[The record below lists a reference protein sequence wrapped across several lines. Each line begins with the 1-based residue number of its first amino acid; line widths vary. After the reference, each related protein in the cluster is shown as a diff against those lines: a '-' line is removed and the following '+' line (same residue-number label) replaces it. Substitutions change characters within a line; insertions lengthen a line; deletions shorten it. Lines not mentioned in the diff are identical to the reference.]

1 MSKSSTPK
9 STSKPLTAGDLTS
22 YYNALDTLSGGT
34 HTPAT
39 TQRRWVADAAVG
51 PDPNNPASWLSG
63 GKNGDNWDS
72 SNLGGHWETVTTP
85 GQDAPGRLSMF
96 ATAGTPTTDYQRV
109 GAGIT
114 PERVTAAQVGEV
126 PQVQAGTIAAPG
138 VVRPQRV
145 QAGTIAAPGTVQA
158 GTIAAPGTVQAGT
171 IAAPGT
177 VQAGTIAAP
186 GTVQAERVSTGRP
199 DLTAD
204 AVTYN
209 ELTPAQLQALGG
221 LGATR
226 TADTERARRQAIEQI
241 ASDASLDVFQRGRSR
256 QLTDQDYTA
265 RLDAINK
272 ETEAAISQLAS
283 EQRARTLAAQTAN
296 ADRALQAGTAN
307 AQMGLQASSQNA
319 ANALQAGL
327 QGQQLGVDV
336 ARQNAANQLQAALQG
351 QQLGVDVAR
360 QNAAN
365 QLQAGLQGQQLG
377 VDVARQNAA
386 NQLQAALQGQQ
397 LGVDVARQNAA
408 NRLQASSQNAG
419 NWLQAALQGQQLG
432 VDVARQNAGNQLQ
445 VSSQNAGNW
454 LQTALAN
461 AAMQNNSAQFNSTQ
475 SLQAQSTNLQAALEE
490 ARRKYAADAANAALP
505 RDDLTALANIFFGG
519 KGNTQS
525 SGGTSSS
532 VDAVKVAEVALAA
545 AKFFSSETLKDEI
558 EALPADDAVLALQP
572 VSYRWRPGTEGMRA
586 GHDGIGVDVG
596 LIAEQVAEMVPALAA
611 RDADGQVIGVRYH
624 LLPVLLLTQV
634 QAQQAEIAALRADL
648 AEMRAQMGSAT

>member
-9 STSKPLTAGDLTS
+9 STSKPLTAADLTS
-22 YYNALDTLSGGT
+22 YYNAIDTLSGGT

-51 PDPNNPASWLSG
+51 PDPNNPASWFSG

-72 SNLGGHWETVTTP
+72 TGNLGGHWETVTTP

-96 ATAGTPTTDYQRV
+96 ATNGTPTTDYQRV

-138 VVRPQRV
+138 VVRPQRVQAGTIAAPGTV

-365 QLQAGLQGQQLG
+365 
-377 VDVARQNAA
+377 
-386 NQLQAALQGQQ
+386 
-397 LGVDVARQNAA
+397 
-408 NRLQASSQNAG
+408 RLQASSQNAG

-532 VDAVKVAEVALAA
+532 VDAAKVAEVALAA
-545 AKFFSSETLKDEI
+545 AAFFSSQALKDDI
-558 EALPADDAVLALQP
+558 EALPASGAVLTLQP
-572 VSYRWRPGTEGMRA
+572 VSYRWRPGTEGLRA
-586 GHDGIGVDVG
+586 GHDGIGFDVG

-624 LLPVLLLTQV
+624 LLAVLLLAEV
-634 QAQQAEIAALRADL
+634 QAQREELAAVRAELAALRT
-648 AEMRAQMGSAT
+648 GG

>member
-51 PDPNNPASWLSG
+51 PDPNNPASWMSG

-72 SNLGGHWETVTTP
+72 SNPGGHWETVTTP

-145 QAGTIAAPGTVQA
+145 QASTIAAPGTVQA

-226 TADTERARRQAIEQI
+226 TADAERARRQAIEQI

-365 QLQAGLQGQQLG
+365 
-377 VDVARQNAA
+377 
-386 NQLQAALQGQQ
+386 
-397 LGVDVARQNAA
+397 
-408 NRLQASSQNAG
+408 RLQASSQNAG

-445 VSSQNAGNW
+445 ASSQNAGNW

-525 SGGTSSS
+525 GGGTSSN
-532 VDAVKVAEVALAA
+532 VDAAKVAEVALAA
-545 AKFFSSETLKDEI
+545 AAFFSSQTLKEDI

-586 GHDGIGVDVG
+586 GHDGIGFDVG

-611 RDADGQVIGVRYH
+611 RDAAGEVIGVRYH
-624 LLPVLLLTQV
+624 LLPVLLLAQV
-634 QAQQAEIAALRADL
+634 QAQQAELAALRADL
-648 AEMRAQMGSAT
+648 AAMRAQMGSAT

>member
-51 PDPNNPASWLSG
+51 PDPNNPASWMSG

-72 SNLGGHWETVTTP
+72 SNPGGHWETVTTP

-145 QAGTIAAPGTVQA
+145 QAS
-158 GTIAAPGTVQAGT
+158 T

-226 TADTERARRQAIEQI
+226 TADAERARRQAIEQI

-445 VSSQNAGNW
+445 ASSQNAGNW

-525 SGGTSSS
+525 GGGTSSS
-532 VDAVKVAEVALAA
+532 VDAAKVAEVALAA
-545 AKFFSSETLKDEI
+545 AAFFSSEALKEDI

-586 GHDGIGVDVG
+586 GHDGIGFDVG

-611 RDADGQVIGVRYH
+611 RDAAGEVIGVRYH
-624 LLPVLLLTQV
+624 LLPVLLLAQV
-634 QAQQAEIAALRADL
+634 QAQQAELAALRADL
-648 AEMRAQMGSAT
+648 AAMRAQMGSAT

>member
-72 SNLGGHWETVTTP
+72 SSNPGGHWETVTTP

-126 PQVQAGTIAAPG
+126 P
-138 VVRPQRV
+138 R
-145 QAGTIAAPGTVQA
+145 
-158 GTIAAPGTVQAGT
+158 VQAGT

-241 ASDASLDVFQRGRSR
+241 RSDASLDVFQRGRSR

-336 ARQNAANQLQAALQG
+336 ARQNAANQLQA
-351 QQLGVDVAR
+351 
-360 QNAAN
+360 
-365 QLQAGLQGQQLG
+365 GLQGRVVQ
-377 VDVARQNAA
+377 R
-386 NQLQAALQGQQ
+386 
-397 LGVDVARQNAA
+397 
-408 NRLQASSQNAG
+408 
-419 NWLQAALQGQQLG
+419 
-432 VDVARQNAGNQLQ
+432 
-445 VSSQNAGNW
+445 
-454 LQTALAN
+454 
-461 AAMQNNSAQFNSTQ
+461 
-475 SLQAQSTNLQAALEE
+475 
-490 ARRKYAADAANAALP
+490 Y
-505 RDDLTALANIFFGG
+505 
-519 KGNTQS
+519 
-525 SGGTSSS
+525 
-532 VDAVKVAEVALAA
+532 
-545 AKFFSSETLKDEI
+545 
-558 EALPADDAVLALQP
+558 
-572 VSYRWRPGTEGMRA
+572 
-586 GHDGIGVDVG
+586 
-596 LIAEQVAEMVPALAA
+596 LIPL
-611 RDADGQVIGVRYH
+611 
-624 LLPVLLLTQV
+624 
-634 QAQQAEIAALRADL
+634 
-648 AEMRAQMGSAT
+648 